1 MRTAAARA
9 LQRIGGPR
17 TAAAL
22 KPAADDPDPAVRDA
36 AKAAPG
42 PLPPRSEWRTFYV
55 VDPSAGDARVR
66 QEQYFVH
73 TADDLVWASYTDA
86 RGELTTEHIPAE
98 TARDSISPASREPEY

>member
-1 MRTAAARA
+1 
-9 LQRIGGPR
+9 
-17 TAAAL
+17 AAL
-22 KPAADDPDPAVRDA
+22 KPIAAAATATDDDPAAPD
-36 AKAAPG
+36 AKAAAAASVG
-42 PLPPRSEWRTFYV
+42 PPPPRTEWRTFYV

-98 TARDSISPASREPEY
+98 TARDSISPASRESEY